1 MQLWK
6 VWVSLAVARRDSTRC
21 AIVQSRVQM
30 AVELPY
36 VKGGACFSPSSAA
49 IPGLQLPSKA
59 QCLQSLNVTC
69 HNFDLTFTYPSA
81 KTATMSE
88 IKANDH
94 RAYMEFALNLARKS
108 PPKPTNYRVGAVL
121 VDQSTNDVLAH
132 GYTLELEGNTHA
144 EQCCLIKLSEAHGVP
159 EERLAQVLP
168 KNLALYTTVE
178 PCSKR
183 LSGNLPCAER
193 ILRLAEVI
201 KTVYV
206 GVMEPKKFVAD
217 NTGREVLEKAGIQF
231 VHVEGLEDEIL
242 KVAKAGHEP
251 QEK

>member
-1 MQLWK
+1 MG
-6 VWVSLAVARRDSTRC
+6 
-21 AIVQSRVQM
+21 
-30 AVELPY
+30 VELPY

-49 IPGLQLPSKA
+49 IPGLQLPSKP
-59 QCLQSLNVTC
+59 QRPQSLTVSC
-69 HNFDLTFTYPSA
+69 HNLDLTFTGPEIIQTFTQPPA
-81 KTATMSE
+81 KPATMSE
-88 IKANDH
+88 IKPNDH
-94 RAYMEFALNLARKS
+94 RAYMEFALSLARKS
-108 PPKPTNYRVGAVL
+108 PPKPTNYRVGAVV
-121 VDQSTNDVLAH
+121 VDQSSNAVLAH

-144 EQCCLIKLSEAHGVP
+144 EQCCLIKLAEAHGVP

-168 KNLALYTTVE
+168 KTLALYTTVE

-217 NTGREVLEKAGIQF
+217 NTGREALEKAGIQF

-242 KVAKAGHEP
+242 KVAKAGHEL